1 MPDIGVQHCLRD
13 FAQNVQDALDLVNRA
28 YSFRILDS
36 RGNYRYIGVRRV
48 ELFAGLALFK
58 IHMAWETFLESVF
71 VRYMCGAA
79 SATGFAP
86 ILLGAPKRTIRAAMV
101 DLLMPNLNFLNWTPS
116 NTLRWANMYFDHG
129 EPFTITISAV
139 TQTLGE
145 ISVVRNS
152 FVHRSEYAASEFRTV
167 VLRMFGYVP
176 RGMSPGRFLLTRNP
190 SPSAGNQKFLEIYA
204 NILLGASRS
213 IVP

>member
-1 MPDIGVQHCLRD
+1 MPAIGVQHCLRD
-13 FAQNVQDALDLVNRA
+13 FAQNAQEALDLVDEA
-28 YSFRILDS
+28 HSFRII
-36 RGNYRYIGVRRV
+36 GPHGTYRYIGVRRV

-86 ILLGAPKRTIRAAMV
+86 ILLGTPKPTIRAAMMN
-101 DLLMPNLNFLNWTPS
+101 LLSPNQNFLNWTPS
-116 NTLRWANMYFDHG
+116 NTIRWANMYFDHG
-129 EPFTITISAV
+129 EPFTTTIHAV

-145 ISVVRNS
+145 ITVVRNS
-152 FVHRSEYAASEFRTV
+152 FAHRSEYAASEFRAV
-167 VLRMFGYVP
+167 VLRVFGYIP
-176 RGMSPGRFLLTRNP
+176 RGISPGRFLLMVNP
-190 SPSAGNQKFLEIYA
+190 SPSGGGQKFLEFYA
-204 NILLGASRS
+204 SILLGASLS